1 MDERKFRK
9 AMSQFA
15 TGVTVV
21 TMEDGSDILGMTA
34 NAFMSVSLEPKLI
47 AVSVGEQASMFE
59 KMKETSH
66 FGVSILK
73 EDQKDLSKYFASQ
86 TDLDYDVEFIKRA
99 GVPVLKQSLASISC
113 KVNQKVVAG
122 DHIIYIGEV
131 QDIIV
136 NEGEPLLYFNS
147 NYHFIK

>member
-99 GVPVLKQSLASISC
+99 
-113 KVNQKVVAG
+113 
-122 DHIIYIGEV
+122 
-131 QDIIV
+131 
-136 NEGEPLLYFNS
+136 
-147 NYHFIK
+147 